1 MVDATLF
8 FTPHQDDETLSMGSA
23 IIEHVEKS
31 DTHVILCTDGS
42 KSIIRKVLDD
52 GGSCSYHIKDVH
64 KYSLSESEFS
74 KDRDEEFKDSCEAM
88 GVKESNIHIED
99 NRAHDGELSKE
110 KAREIILKYL
120 EEYPDAKVKTVTP
133 FKASGIH
140 EDHRALGE
148 AALELYKE
156 GKIKDLRFYVEPY
169 DYKDFKKVNPNV
181 EVWKVLPSQEEK
193 LLSAMNAYKKWNPES
208 GHYAIGY
215 HSVKSYFDEL
225 ATNKIQ
231 YVHAP

>member
-42 KSIIRKVLDD
+42 KSIVRKVLDD

-64 KYSLSESEFS
+64 KYSLSENELS
-74 KDRDEEFKDSCEAM
+74 KDRDEEFKNSCEAM

-110 KAREIILKYL
+110 KAKEIILKYL
-120 EEYPDAKVKTVTP
+120 EEYPEAKVKTVTP

-148 AALELYKE
+148 AALELYRE

-215 HSVKSYFDEL
+215 HSVKSHFDDLEL
-225 ATNKIQ
+225 NKTQ

>member
-52 GGSCSYHIKDVH
+52 GGTCSYHIKDVH
-64 KYSLSESEFS
+64 KYSLAESEFS

-99 NRAHDGELSKE
+99 NRAHDGALNKE
-110 KAREIILKYL
+110 KAKEIILKYL
-120 EEYPDAKVKTVTP
+120 KKYPDAKVKTVTP
-133 FKASGIH
+133 FKANGIH
-140 EDHRALGE
+140 EDHRALGK
-148 AALELYKE
+148 AALELYQE

-169 DYKDFKKVNPNV
+169 DYNDFKKVNPSI
-181 EVWKVLPSQEEK
+181 EVWEVLPSQEEK
-193 LLSAMNAYKKWNPES
+193 LLSAMNSYKKWNPES

-215 HSVKSYFDEL
+215 HSVKSHFDEL
-225 ATNKIQ
+225 ALNKIQ

>member
-169 DYKDFKKVNPNV
+169 DFKKVNPNV

-215 HSVKSYFDEL
+215 HSVKSHFDEL
-225 ATNKIQ
+225 AINKIQ

>member
-52 GGSCSYHIKDVH
+52 GGLCSYHIKDVH

-99 NRAHDGELSKE
+99 NRAHDGELNKE

-120 EEYPDAKVKTVTP
+120 KEYPDAKVKTVTP

-169 DYKDFKKVNPNV
+169 DYNDFKEVNPNV
-181 EVWKVLPSQEEK
+181 EVWEVLPSQEEK

-215 HSVKSYFDEL
+215 HSVKSHFDEL
-225 ATNKIQ
+225 ATKKIQ

>member
-52 GGSCSYHIKDVH
+52 GGSCSYHIKDIH
-64 KYSLSESEFS
+64 KYSLSENEFS
-74 KDRDEEFKDSCEAM
+74 KDRDEEFKDSYEAM

-215 HSVKSYFDEL
+215 HSVKSHFDEL
-225 ATNKIQ
+225 AINKIQ

>member
-52 GGSCSYHIKDVH
+52 GGTCSYHIKDVH

-99 NRAHDGELSKE
+99 NRDGELNKE

-148 AALELYKE
+148 AALELYRE

-193 LLSAMNAYKKWNPES
+193 LLSAMNAYKRWNPES

-215 HSVKSYFDEL
+215 HSVKSHFDEL

>member
-52 GGSCSYHIKDVH
+52 GGACSYHIKDVH
-64 KYSLSESEFS
+64 KYSLSEREFS
-74 KDRDEEFKDSCEAM
+74 KNRDEEFKDSCEAM

-99 NRAHDGELSKE
+99 NRAYDGELNKE

-120 EEYPDAKVKTVTP
+120 KEYPDAKVKTVTP

-169 DYKDFKKVNPNV
+169 DYIDFKKVNPNV
-181 EVWKVLPSQEEK
+181 EVWEVLPSQEEK
-193 LLSAMNAYKKWNPES
+193 LLSAMNSYKKWNPES

-215 HSVKSYFDEL
+215 HSVKSHFDEL
-225 ATNKIQ
+225 ATSKIQ

>member
-52 GGSCSYHIKDVH
+52 GGKCSYHIKDVH

-74 KDRDEEFKDSCEAM
+74 KNRDEEFKDSCEAM
-88 GVKESNIHIED
+88 GVKENNIHIED
-99 NRAHDGELSKE
+99 NRAHDGELNKE

-120 EEYPDAKVKTVTP
+120 KEYPDAKVKTVTP
-133 FKASGIH
+133 FRASGIH

-169 DYKDFKKVNPNV
+169 DYNDFKKVNPNV

-193 LLSAMNAYKKWNPES
+193 LLSAMNSYKKWNPES

-215 HSVKSYFDEL
+215 HSVASHFDEL
-225 ATNKIQ
+225 AINKIQ

>member
-1 MVDATLF
+1 MEGHVLIILKMF
-8 FTPHQDDETLSMGSA
+8 INTLS
-23 IIEHVEKS
+23 EN
-31 DTHVILCTDGS
+31 
-42 KSIIRKVLDD
+42 
-52 GGSCSYHIKDVH
+52 
-64 KYSLSESEFS
+64 EFS

-215 HSVKSYFDEL
+215 HSVKSHFDEL

>member
-8 FTPHQDDETLSMGSA
+8 FTPHQDDEILSMGSA

-42 KSIIRKVLDD
+42 KSIIRRVLDD

-88 GVKESNIHIED
+88 GVEESNIHIED
-99 NRAHDGELSKE
+99 NRAHDGELNKE
-110 KAREIILKYL
+110 KARKIILKYL
-120 EEYPDAKVKTVTP
+120 KEYPDAKVKTVTP

-169 DYKDFKKVNPNV
+169 DYNDFKKVNPNV
-181 EVWKVLPSQEEK
+181 EVWEVLPSQEEK

-215 HSVKSYFDEL
+215 HSVKSHFDEL
-225 ATNKIQ
+225 STNKIQ
-231 YVHAP
+231 YIHAP

>member
-23 IIEHVEKS
+23 IIEHVENT

-64 KYSLSESEFS
+64 KYSLPESTFS
-74 KDRDEEFKDSCEAM
+74 KERDEEFKDSCEAM

-99 NRAHDGELSKE
+99 NRAHDGELNKE

-120 EEYPDAKVKTVTP
+120 KEYPDAKVKTVTP

-169 DYKDFKKVNPNV
+169 DYNDFKKVNPNV
-181 EVWKVLPSQEEK
+181 EVWEVLPSQEEK

-215 HSVKSYFDEL
+215 HSVKSHFDEL
-225 ATNKIQ
+225 TTSKIQ

>member
-1 MVDATLF
+1 MVEATLF
-8 FTPHQDDETLSMGSA
+8 FSPHQDDETLSMGNA

-52 GGSCSYHIKDVH
+52 GGTCSYHIKDIH
-64 KYSLSESEFS
+64 KYSLPEDEFS
-74 KDRDEEFKDSCEAM
+74 KHRDEEFKDSCKEM
-88 GVKESNIHIED
+88 GVKESNIHIEE

-110 KAREIILKYL
+110 KAKEIILKYL
-120 EEYPDAKVKTVTP
+120 DEYPNAKVKTVTP
-133 FKASGIH
+133 YKASGIH

-148 AALELYKE
+148 AALELYEE

-169 DYKDFKKVNPNV
+169 DYNDFKKINLNV
-181 EVWKVLPSQEEK
+181 DVWKVLNSQENK
-193 LLSAMNAYKKWNPES
+193 LLSAMNAYKKWNPEN
-208 GHYAIGY
+208 GQYAIGY
-215 HSVKSYFDEL
+215 HSVKSHFDEL
-225 ATNKIQ
+225 EKNNIQ